1 MRSDIALKWRFHLEA
16 FPPRGCLDASPSPL
30 LLQMVITTLEKW
42 LLGSHGTM
50 GTTAPQLLHQSS
62 VNNPTT
68 PILPVKLHSS
78 GRKYLP
84 F

>member
-1 MRSDIALKWRFHLEA
+1 MHSDISLKWRFHLEA

-30 LLQMVITTLEKW
+30 LLQMVITTFKKW

-62 VNNPTT
+62 VNDPTT
-68 PILPVKLHSS
+68 PILPVKLHGSR
-78 GRKYLP
+78 RKYAP